1 MVCVFQR
8 VHRSAGGW
16 EAQLQVR
23 SSISGVG
30 LSLGAISAL
39 VACSKTVWIPI
50 TSVTVM
56 PTMINGT
63 ELYYLK
69 MFPLKVF
76 NSNSSLS

>member
-30 LSLGAISAL
+30 LSLEAISAP
-39 VACSKTVWIPI
+39 VACSKTVWIPV
-50 TSVTVM
+50 TSVTAM

-63 ELYYLK
+63 ELY
-69 MFPLKVF
+69 FF
-76 NSNSSLS
+76 